1 MEKKFIGGGL
11 IAGLVAGIVAYV
23 FARVFIEPQVAKA
36 IDYEGGRSAAE
47 EMLAGEHGAHEHGE
61 VFTRSVQENIGAGVG
76 SVVFG
81 LAMGALFAVAFT
93 VVWAYV
99 GRRHP
104 LVDPRWV
111 AAALAFGGFVAV
123 YLVPFGK
130 YPANPP
136 AVGDDDTIGARSGS
150 YLTMTLV
157 SVALAVAAVAL
168 AFWLLPRIGGLWALV
183 SGVATYLV
191 GVAVAMALLPSFDEV
206 PTALRSADGTIVF
219 PGFPGDVVGDFRFL
233 SIANQMILWSVLG
246 LAFAIVLTRIGRH
259 AEAGRRSTGAPAGS
273 LR

>member
-23 FARVFIEPQVAKA
+23 FARVFIEPQVGKA
-36 IDYEGGRSAAE
+36 IDYESGRSHAE

-76 SVVFG
+76 SIVFG

-93 VVWAYV
+93 VAWAYI

-123 YLVPFGK
+123 YLVPFAK

-136 AVGDDDTIGARSGS
+136 AVGNDDTIGARSGS

-157 SVALAVAAVAL
+157 SVALAIAAVLL
-168 AFWLLPRIGGLWALV
+168 ASWLMPRLGGLWALV
-183 SGVATYLV
+183 TGVVAYVV
-191 GVAVAMALLPSFDEV
+191 GTGVAMALLPSFDEV
-206 PTALRSADGTIVF
+206 PTALRSGETIVY

-233 SIANQMILWSVLG
+233 SLANQMILWSVLG
-246 LAFAIVLTRIGRH
+246 FVFAVVLTRVARR
-259 AEAGRRSTGAPAGS
+259 AGDVSTRSSSAAGA
-273 LR
+273 LH